1 MLIIVLPI
9 IRIPKKIKVII
20 MMLSENFL
28 AILSTNENPLKKK
41 KQSVTIKENDDVTT
55 CKVMIDFF
63 VRLRFFIFIYII
75 NIRNFFGYSIIKMFC
90 I

>member
-9 IRIPKKIKVII
+9 IRIPKKIKVIV

-41 KQSVTIKENDDVTT
+41 KQSVTINENNEVTT
-55 CKVMIDFF
+55 VK
-63 VRLRFFIFIYII
+63 
-75 NIRNFFGYSIIKMFC
+75 
-90 I
+90 